1 MKKQKKE
8 ARPIGEDHS
17 FFREIQVEFLIHELK
32 DPIAIIETGA
42 RTLLEKKEKYGALT
56 ARQEKT
62 LSRVLRN
69 TRKAQEM
76 LQDLLEVGRSEAGG
90 FFCCRFQASK
100 VVYEVLLQALEMKAA
115 EVFEGTRELD
125 REPDVLAFLGRQGII
140 LEINPQITGTEILQD
155 EIKFRQIVANLIK
168 NALHYRKKR
177 LEIKVG
183 KNQDTLCIDIS
194 DDGPGIA
201 PEHHQAIFRRYTQVE
216 VCTPLSRH
224 SHGLGLAG
232 ALILARCL
240 GGDIQV
246 KSRKGSGA
254 TFRLIMPLD
263 MNRKADP

>member
-125 REPDVLAFLGRQGII
+125 REPTCWRFWAARASSSKLTPRSPAPKSCRMKSSFV
-140 LEINPQITGTEILQD
+140 
-155 EIKFRQIVANLIK
+155 
-168 NALHYRKKR
+168 R
-177 LEIKVG
+177 LSPI
-183 KNQDTLCIDIS
+183 
-194 DDGPGIA
+194 
-201 PEHHQAIFRRYTQVE
+201 
-216 VCTPLSRH
+216 
-224 SHGLGLAG
+224 
-232 ALILARCL
+232 
-240 GGDIQV
+240 
-246 KSRKGSGA
+246 
-254 TFRLIMPLD
+254 
-263 MNRKADP
+263 